1 MCVQQ
6 KTVSELAVKKSTQ
19 IKTMKRGLNNFLNMS
34 LCAMDGGSSGNQILP
49 FFSSFFPYRQAIF
62 KRQLYATNGAI
73 SVAKTH
79 GQL

>member
-1 MCVQQ
+1 M
-6 KTVSELAVKKSTQ
+6 SELAVKKVH
-19 IKTMKRGLNNFLNMS
+19 KTMKKGLNNFLNMS

-73 SVAKTH
+73 SVSIKRPR
-79 GQL
+79 